1 MLGGERSGIERSR
14 ILLSLLIIT
23 PLGFWLKLYDGPGE
37 GWVNDYAAGVLYE
50 IFWCLVLFS
59 VWPRQAHVIRI
70 AVGVFVV
77 TSLLE
82 VLQLWHPW
90 LLEQIRATFLGRALI
105 GTTFSW
111 LDLPH
116 YVLGCGLGVI
126 WMRGLKRISGK

>member
-1 MLGGERSGIERSR
+1 MRGGERSGLERSW
-14 ILLSLLIIT
+14 IFVSLLIIT
-23 PLGFWLKLYDGPGE
+23 PLGFWLKLYAGPGRR
-37 GWVNDYAAGVLYE
+37 WVNDYAAGVLYE
-50 IFWCLVLFS
+50 IFWCLVAFFI
-59 VWPRQAHVIRI
+59 WPRRELVVRI

-90 LLEQIRATFLGRALI
+90 VLEQIRATFLGRALI

-116 YVLGCGLGVI
+116 YVLGCALGLV
-126 WMRGLKRISGK
+126 WMRRLERI